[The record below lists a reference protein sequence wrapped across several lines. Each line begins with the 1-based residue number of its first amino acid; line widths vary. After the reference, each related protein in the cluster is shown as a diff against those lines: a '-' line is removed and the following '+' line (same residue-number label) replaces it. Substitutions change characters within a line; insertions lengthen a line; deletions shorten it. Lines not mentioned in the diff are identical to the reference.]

1 MKTASKVL
9 IYDND
14 CLLCKTYTGAFV
26 KTGLLPA
33 SGRQHFNTV
42 DPEIFKLVDQQLC
55 NNEIPLVD
63 VAEQKVWY
71 GIDAMLEIL
80 GAKFPFIKRWGNLP
94 PIKWVLKKLYK
105 IISFNRKVIVA
116 TAPPAGYDCS
126 PNFHL
131 RYRILFMGILLG
143 FHCMV
148 LPVLDQMVFQQME
161 TANLTLQQLATIYA
175 GLVFVSAL
183 LLVLTGIKKGME
195 AVGQI
200 MMTITIGLLWMVP
213 LLIISNVFG
222 QPPAVFVYVYSG
234 AVLVSIV
241 KEGNRRMRYW
251 KSIKKRL

>member
-80 GAKFPFIKRWGNLP
+80 GARFPFIKRWGNLP
-94 PIKWVLKKLYK
+94 PIKWILKKGYK
-105 IISFNRKVIVA
+105 IISYNRKVIVA

-131 RYRILFMGILLG
+131 RYRILFLGILLG
-143 FHCMV
+143 FHWMM
-148 LPVLDQMVFQQME
+148 LPVLYKMVFQQME
-161 TANLTLQQLATIYA
+161 TANLKLQHLAIMYV

-183 LLVLTGIKKGME
+183 SLVLTGIKKGME

-200 MMTITIGLLWMVP
+200 MMSITIGLLWLIP
-213 LLIISNVFG
+213 LLIITNVFG
-222 QPPAVFVYVYSG
+222 QLPSVFVYVYSG

-241 KEGNRRMRYW
+241 KEGNRRMWYW
-251 KSIKKRL
+251 NSIKERL

>member
-14 CLLCKTYTGAFV
+14 CLLCKAYTGAFV
-26 KTGLLPA
+26 KSGLLPA

-63 VAEQKVWY
+63 VAEKKVWY

-80 GAKFPFIKRWGNLP
+80 GAKFPFIKRWGNLQ
-94 PIKWVLKKLYK
+94 PIKWILKKGYK
-105 IISFNRKVIVA
+105 IISYNRKVIVA

-131 RYRILFMGILLG
+131 RYRFLFLGILLG
-143 FHCMV
+143 LHWMM
-148 LPVLDQMVFQQME
+148 LPVLYKMVFQQME
-161 TANLTLQQLATIYA
+161 TANLKLQHLAIMYV

-183 LLVLTGIKKGME
+183 SLVSTGIKKGME

-200 MMTITIGLLWMVP
+200 MMSITIGLLWLIP
-213 LLIISNVFG
+213 LLIITNVFG
-222 QPPAVFVYVYSG
+222 QLPSAFVYVYSG
-234 AVLVSIV
+234 AVLVLIV
-241 KEGNRRMRYW
+241 KEANRRMKYW
-251 KSIKKRL
+251 NSIKERL

>member
-63 VAEQKVWY
+63 IAEQKVWY

-80 GAKFPFIKRWGNLP
+80 GARFPFIKRWGSLQ
-94 PIKWVLKKLYK
+94 PIKWILKKGYK
-105 IISFNRKVIVA
+105 IISYNRKVIVA
-116 TAPPAGYDCS
+116 KAPPAGYDCS

-131 RYRILFMGILLG
+131 RYRILFIGILLG
-143 FHCMV
+143 FHWMI
-148 LPVLDQMVFQQME
+148 LPVLYQIVFQQME
-161 TANLTLQQLATIYA
+161 TANLKILHLAAIFA
-175 GLVFVSAL
+175 VLVFVSAL

-200 MMTITIGLLWMVP
+200 VMTTTIGLLCMIP
-213 LLIISNVFG
+213 LLIITNVFG
-222 QPPAVFVYVYSG
+222 QLPAVFVYVYSG
-234 AVLVSIV
+234 AVLVSTV
-241 KEGNRRMRYW
+241 KEGNRRTRYW
-251 KSIKKRL
+251 NSIKKRL